1 MATVIDSLVVLLG
14 LDASNYKKGRETA
27 EKETGETAR
36 KAQASADAITKSLTE
51 VGRTVASLFLG
62 FESASGLTK
71 WLGSLN
77 AGEAQ
82 LGRTAANIGMSAHEL
97 NKWGNAV
104 TLAGGSAA
112 DAQGAFSQLTK
123 DFQTMSTGAGPPSAL
138 LELLRNRGV
147 NIRDQ
152 NGALRDQG
160 QIFEE
165 LADKTAQYGRA
176 YQITMFTA
184 AGLSQGEAE
193 YLAQSKQLREDQLRL
208 AEQNNSVDEDSVQN
222 AQELQEY
229 WRNIGLQIE
238 GAGQKVLLYLTPH
251 VKDAFTATSDLMA
264 EFEDTG
270 GLDRIAQIM
279 QIISNFAKSIGDS
292 IQYWSKVVND
302 SAIGKYF
309 DWAFKMYGKGLD
321 LLAGTTPGSNPPTT
335 AASSPSTPAVQP
347 DLGVSYR
354 NNNPGNLRPYKAGQA
369 ADSRGIRIF
378 GSAAE
383 GKAALD
389 ADIAAKLHKGLD
401 TIAKII
407 NVYAPAGDNNNVPAY
422 IADLVKQT
430 GKGANEHLTDADRP
444 AIEAAIIKH
453 EGAQY
458 GPTPGAVGT
467 AKNGA
472 ANANSSTTVSV
483 GTIQVNA
490 PNADPRAVADQTAGA
505 IHRKFSVSQADTG
518 QS

>member
-27 EKETGETAR
+27 EKETAETAR

-71 WLGSLN
+71 WLGGLN

-97 NKWGNAV
+97 NKWGSAV

-152 NGALRDQG
+152 NGALRNQG

-193 YLAQSKQLREDQLRL
+193 YLAQSKELRADQLRL
-208 AEQNNSVDEDSVQN
+208 AEQNNNVDEDSVRK

-229 WRNIGLQIE
+229 WRNIQLQIE
-238 GAGQKVLLYLTPH
+238 GAGQKVLLTLTPYI
-251 VKDAFTATSDLMA
+251 KDAFLTVQNLMA
-264 EFEDTG
+264 AFKDNG
-270 GLDRIAQIM
+270 GLTAVGSAVTVIGNTVR
-279 QIISNFAKSIGDS
+279 SIFNG
-292 IQYWSKVVND
+292 WK
-302 SAIGKYF
+302 AI
-309 DWAFKMYGKGLD
+309 LD
-321 LLAGTTPGSNPPTT
+321 LLNSSSVFKAWDKYVGYFTGLVARGLAFGAGATDTSGATPT
-335 AASSPSTPAVQP
+335 AATPAVRP
-347 DLGVSYR
+347 DLGIAYR
-354 NNNPGNLRPYKAGQA
+354 NNNPGNLRPYKAGQPVDA
-369 ADSRGIRIF
+369 RGIRVF
-378 GSAAE
+378 ASAAE

-389 ADIAAKLHKGLD
+389 ADITAKLNRGLD
-401 TIAKII
+401 TIAKIV
-407 NVYAPAGDNNNVPAY
+407 NVYAPAGDHNDVPAY
-422 IADLVKQT
+422 IAALSKDV
-430 GKGANEHLTDADRP
+430 GKGANDHLSAADHDA
-444 AIEAAIIKH
+444 IVSGIIHH

-458 GPTPGAVGT
+458 GPTPGAT
-467 AKNGA
+467 SAAKNTA
-472 ANANSSTTVSV
+472 APGGSSTTVSV

-490 PNADPRAVADQTAGA
+490 PNADPRAVAEQVPSALQ
-505 IHRKFSVSQADTG
+505 RKFSVSQADTG